1 MMTSAAMT
9 APPRRRGVIGRE
21 RAIRFLFGAMIFL
34 GFFVFVE
41 PAPFDLLAV
50 VFIPVVLFTGFR
62 LNGLLLTLSVILLL
76 YNLGGFMSLA
86 PWWHESVSV
95 IFTVLSLY
103 LAILCVFLAAFFAQD
118 PVPRAELCMKAY
130 TASAIVVAITGIMG
144 YFNVF
149 GLFETLTLY
158 GRAKGTFKDPNVYGP
173 YLALGALYLMQLLAL
188 NRTRHVLA
196 TVVMLAVIL
205 FGLLLS
211 FSRGAWGGIVVG
223 SAAVLAMSY
232 ATTDSKVLRLRIVMG
247 CFLVL
252 VVSALILALALSID
266 EVAKVF
272 ADRFVLQKDYD
283 SGPSGRFGNQLRA
296 FPELLDR
303 PFGYGPNRHG
313 LFFPENPH
321 NVYMMAFS
329 SYGWLGGLTFIGF
342 IGATLYIAFR
352 NVFARTPFQAH
363 AIVIS
368 AALIPHILQGFQI
381 DSDRWRHLFYLYGV
395 AWGIAGA
402 NRSWMILNG
411 RKIAGPERSP
421 GRAAGWTGKVRL
433 RAK

>member
-9 APPRRRGVIGRE
+9 APPRRRGVISRE

-211 FSRGAWGGIVVG
+211 FSRGAWG
-223 SAAVLAMSY
+223 A
-232 ATTDSKVLRLRIVMG
+232 
-247 CFLVL
+247 F
-252 VVSALILALALSID
+252 VVSASLMIFSGFLTAPNARTRKRIVVLTIVVVATSILAIVIALLD
-266 EVAKVF
+266 EATRDLLVQRF
-272 ADRFVLQKDYD
+272 AVTQYYD
-283 SGPSGRFGNQLRA
+283 EGEKGRFGAQLRSLTDLIEM
-296 FPELLDR
+296 PN
-303 PFGYGPNRHG
+303 GYGPMRYKWIQG
-313 LFFPENPH
+313 GDPH
-321 NVYMMAFS
+321 NSYVNAFA
-329 SYGWLGGLTFIGF
+329 SYGWLGGFSFIVLVAYSYFIGF
-342 IGATLYIAFR
+342 RLIFKRSPVQHAAQ
-352 NVFARTPFQAH
+352 VFFPCLFTSFLQAM
-363 AIVIS
+363 
-368 AALIPHILQGFQI
+368 QI
-381 DSDRWRHLFYLYGV
+381 DIDHWRHVFLFIAAV
-395 AWGIAGA
+395 WG
-402 NRSWMILNG
+402 L
-411 RKIAGPERSP
+411 E
-421 GRAAGWTGKVRL
+421 AARL
-433 RAK
+433 RWLRTGVMGTLSSRPAAMVTPQRP

>member
-211 FSRGAWGGIVVG
+211 FSRGAWG
-223 SAAVLAMSY
+223 A
-232 ATTDSKVLRLRIVMG
+232 
-247 CFLVL
+247 F
-252 VVSALILALALSID
+252 VVSASLMIFSGFLTAPNARTRKRIVVLTIVVVATSILAIVIALLD
-266 EVAKVF
+266 EATRDLLVQRF
-272 ADRFVLQKDYD
+272 AVTQYYD
-283 SGPSGRFGNQLRA
+283 EGEKGRFGAQLRSLTDLIEM
-296 FPELLDR
+296 PN
-303 PFGYGPNRHG
+303 GYGPMRYKWIQG
-313 LFFPENPH
+313 GDPH
-321 NVYMMAFS
+321 NSYVNAFA
-329 SYGWLGGLTFIGF
+329 SYGWLGGFSFIVLVAYSYFIGF
-342 IGATLYIAFR
+342 RLIFKRSPVQHAAQ
-352 NVFARTPFQAH
+352 VFFPCLFTSFLQAM
-363 AIVIS
+363 
-368 AALIPHILQGFQI
+368 QI
-381 DSDRWRHLFYLYGV
+381 DIDHWRHVFLFIAAV
-395 AWGIAGA
+395 WG
-402 NRSWMILNG
+402 L
-411 RKIAGPERSP
+411 E
-421 GRAAGWTGKVRL
+421 AARL
-433 RAK
+433 RWLRTGVMGTLSSRPAAMVTPQRP

>member
-103 LAILCVFLAAFFAQD
+103 LAILCVFLAAFIAQD

-130 TASAIVVAITGIMG
+130 TASAIVVAISGIMG

-173 YLALGALYLMQLLAL
+173 YIALGALYLMQLLAL
-188 NRTRHVLA
+188 KRTRHVLA
-196 TVVMLAVIL
+196 TVVMLAIIL

-211 FSRGAWGGIVVG
+211 FSRGAWGAFVISASIMIFSGFLTAPDNRTRKRIVALTIVVIG
-223 SAAVLAMSY
+223 TSVLAIIIALLDEATRELLIQRFSVTQSY
-232 ATTDSKVLRLRIVMG
+232 
-247 CFLVL
+247 
-252 VVSALILALALSID
+252 D
-266 EVAKVF
+266 E
-272 ADRFVLQKDYD
+272 
-283 SGPSGRFGNQLRA
+283 GETGRFGAQLRSLTDLI
-296 FPELLDR
+296 EL
-303 PFGYGPNRHG
+303 PNGYGPMRYKWHWG
-313 LFFPENPH
+313 GDPH
-321 NVYMMAFS
+321 NSYVNAFA
-329 SYGWLGGLTFIGF
+329 SYGWLGGFSFITLVAMSYFIGF
-342 IGATLYIAFR
+342 RLILSRSPVQHAAQ
-352 NVFARTPFQAH
+352 VFFPCLFTSFLQAM
-363 AIVIS
+363 
-368 AALIPHILQGFQI
+368 QI
-381 DSDRWRHLFYLYGV
+381 DIDHWRHVFLFIAAV
-395 AWGIAGA
+395 WG
-402 NRSWMILNG
+402 L
-411 RKIAGPERSP
+411 E
-421 GRAAGWTGKVRL
+421 AARL
-433 RAK
+433 RWLRTGVMGTLSSRPAAMVTPQRP